1 MTMRNKSIVLHTLF
15 LSLLSLSSLHA
26 NILTQYR
33 LHGIENLEQQ
43 LDQELSNEKYWN
55 KYLENIDTRFG
66 YLESY
71 KNVLFCDKS
80 KATLSLYI
88 KNKENHYA
96 PVKEYSAFTGK
107 FKGDKAKEGDLKTPD
122 GVYTITKKLDKVD
135 PFYGPMA
142 FVTSYPNSY
151 DKYRGKG
158 GHGIWIH
165 GLPTSQERDSF
176 TKGCIAISNKN
187 IERLNKHININQTLL
202 IINEAKN
209 NTQVSKEKL
218 SNVLSQLYAWRYAWI
233 YNNLDNYLH
242 FYSTEFKRF
251 DGMNIQNFRHYKQR
265 VFAKKEK
272 KTILFTKLNVI
283 PYPGSDNTFKI
294 TFYETYKANT
304 FSFLG
309 NKVLIVKLEN
319 SKMKIITEK

>member
-1 MTMRNKSIVLHTLF
+1 MIVLNKNIVLPTLF
-15 LSLLSLSSLHA
+15 LGLLTFSTLHA
-26 NILTQYR
+26 DLLTQYR
-33 LHGIENLEQQ
+33 LQGIENIEQQ
-43 LDQELSNEKYWN
+43 MDTDLAQEKYWD
-55 KYLENIDTRFG
+55 KYLKNKDTRFG

-71 KNVLFCDKS
+71 KNILFCDKS

-88 KNKENHYA
+88 KDKDNVYNPIK
-96 PVKEYSAFTGK
+96 KYSAFTGK
-107 FKGDKAKEGDLKTPD
+107 FKGDKAKEGDLRTPD

-151 DKYRGKG
+151 DTYQGKG

-176 TKGCIAISNKN
+176 TKGCIAINNKS
-187 IERLNKHININQTLL
+187 IECLNKHINIDQTLL
-202 IINEAKN
+202 IINEKAD
-209 NTQVSKEKL
+209 NTKVSKKNL
-218 SNVLSQLYAWRYAWI
+218 ANVLSQLYAWRYAWI
-233 YNNLDNYLH
+233 YNDLESYLH
-242 FYSTEFKRF
+242 FYSPKFKRF
-251 DGMNIQNFRHYKQR
+251 DGVNIQNFRHYKKR
-265 VFAKKEK
+265 VFAKNEK

-283 PYPGSDNTFKI
+283 PYPGSDNTYKI
-294 TFYETYKANT
+294 TFFETYKANS

-319 SKMKIITEK
+319 SQMKIITEK

>member
-1 MTMRNKSIVLHTLF
+1 MRNKSIVFRTLF
-15 LSLLSLSSLHA
+15 LGLLSLSTLHA
-26 NILTQYR
+26 DILTQYR
-33 LHGIENLEQQ
+33 LQGIENLEQQ
-43 LDQELSNEKYWN
+43 MDKDLAKEHYWDAYLKN
-55 KYLENIDTRFG
+55 KDTRFG

-88 KNKENHYA
+88 KNKDNVYN
-96 PVKEYSAFTGK
+96 PIKNYSAFTGK

-151 DKYRGKG
+151 DTYKGKG

-165 GLPTSQERDSF
+165 GVPTSQERDSF

-187 IERLNKHININQTLL
+187 IECLNRHINIEQTLL
-202 IINEAKN
+202 IINEKVN
-209 NTQVSKEKL
+209 NTKTSKKKL
-218 SNVLSQLYAWRYAWI
+218 ANVLSQLYAWRYAWI
-233 YNNLDNYLH
+233 YNDLESYLN
-242 FYSTEFKRF
+242 FYSAKFKRF
-251 DGMNIQNFRHYKQR
+251 DGMNIQNFQHYKKR
-265 VFAKKEK
+265 VFAKNEK

-283 PYPGSDNTFKI
+283 PYPGTDNTYKV
-294 TFYETYKANT
+294 TFFETYKANS

>member
-1 MTMRNKSIVLHTLF
+1 MITQNKNIILQI
-15 LSLLSLSSLHA
+15 LSLIFLTFSSLHA
-26 NILTQYR
+26 DILTQYR
-33 LHGIENLEQQ
+33 LYGIENLKQQ
-43 LDQELSNEKYWN
+43 MDHELTDEKYWN

-71 KNVLFCDKS
+71 KNILFCDKA

-107 FKGDKAKEGDLKTPD
+107 FKGDKSIEGDLKTPD
-122 GVYTITKKLDKVD
+122 GVYTITKKLNKVD

-151 DKYRGKG
+151 DKYKGKG

-165 GLPTSQERDSF
+165 GLPTSQERDNF

-187 IERLNKHININQTLL
+187 IERLNKHINIDQTLL
-202 IINEAKN
+202 IINETKN

-233 YNNLDNYLH
+233 YNDLDNYLH
-242 FYSTEFKRF
+242 FYSSEFKRF
-251 DGMNIQNFRHYKQR
+251 DGMNIQKFKRYKQR
-265 VFAKKEK
+265 VFAKKGE

-283 PYPGSDNTFKI
+283 PYPGTENTYKI
-294 TFYETYKANT
+294 TFFETYKANN
-304 FSFLG
+304 FSYLG
-309 NKVLIVKLEN
+309 DKILIVKLEN
-319 SKMKIITEK
+319 SQMKIITEK